1 MDIDKILRG
10 VGMAVVGI
18 LVAYLVYKVFTF
30 IIWTVCMAFLAMMYH
45 PLACLGVLVLLGTT
59 LYFFF
64 KWQDRRD

>member
-1 MDIDKILRG
+1 MDIDKILRV
-10 VGMAVVGI
+10 VGAIVIGI

-30 IIWTVCMAFLAMMYH
+30 IIWIVCMAFLAMMYH
-45 PLACLGVLVLLGTT
+45 PLACIGVLVMLGAM

>member
-10 VGMAVVGI
+10 VGAIVIGI
-18 LVAYLVYKVFTF
+18 LVAYVVYKVFTF
-30 IIWTVCMAFLAMMYH
+30 IIWTFCMLLLAMMYH
-45 PLACLGVLVLLGTT
+45 PLACLGVLVLLGTM